1 MWEKEIKQA
10 MARRFRAAGMSLREI
25 ASRLDMSRETIR
37 LWLLSDTEQVFRE
50 DIKQKAAARP
60 KVTTGKKRP
69 RCIVMPSSLR
79 GAAPWWTIAP
89 PVVRV
94 VISTGE
100 ILSYRWPL
108 E

>member
-1 MWEKEIKQA
+1 
-10 MARRFRAAGMSLREI
+10 MSLREI
-25 ASRLDMSRETIR
+25 ADRLDVSRETVR
-37 LWLLSDTEQVFRE
+37 LWLLSDAEQAFRE
-50 DIKQKAAARP
+50 DIQEKAAARP

-94 VISTGE
+94 NIPTGRV
-100 ILSYRWPL
+100 LVYRWPL